1 MKRLLFLLMVFIFA
15 AGLSADDFDM
25 SLEFESSYSRAYYRQ
40 ALISGSYLIPQMPV
54 SAVAQKAELT
64 LTKELDD
71 LKLNLNGELTLNES
85 IINTTVNY
93 AYAVMSNG
101 PFTASFGKQR
111 VRWGTGYMWNPS
123 DVLQLPKNSL
133 DPESTVEGTYS
144 ARLEYSGEFFTPSVI
159 VSAVSAN
166 DEGGLPNS
174 VSYAFQLYKLVGT
187 ADIFINGA
195 YLKDYVESI
204 GAAVSWDA
212 DIFVV
217 NLEGA
222 AIRYRSNAP
231 NIMHVLKPS
240 DSGKILPGI
249 TAGLSKRLSDSFFI
263 SAEYYYN
270 GWGLNNADYAAA
282 AAGVIDNDTY
292 MSISRGLMAWPKRH
306 YAGASLSYTWLDTIT
321 LTATG
326 IYGADDGAF
335 YAFPA
340 LVWNPS
346 ENYGFTAEFL
356 YNFCDS
362 RSAQGV
368 LLNPVR
374 SVLNLK
380 FNAYF

>member
-1 MKRLLFLLMVFIFA
+1 MKRFLFLLAVLIPA
-15 AGLSADDFDM
+15 AGVNAADFDM
-25 SLEFESSYSRAYYRQ
+25 SLELESSYLRGYYRQ
-40 ALISGSYLIPQMPV
+40 ALISGPYVIPQTPV
-54 SAVAQKAELT
+54 SAVEQKAELT

-71 LKLNLNGELTLNES
+71 VKLNFNGEMKLNENS
-85 IINTTVNY
+85 VSTAVNY
-93 AYAVMSNG
+93 AYAGLSNG

-123 DVLQLPKNSL
+123 DVLQLPKNAL
-133 DPESTVEGTYS
+133 DPEGTVEGTYS

-159 VSAVSAN
+159 VSAVSAD
-166 DEGGLPNS
+166 DEGALENS
-174 VSYAFQLYKLVGT
+174 ISYAFQLYKLVGT

-195 YLKDYVESI
+195 YLNDYVESV
-204 GAAVSWDA
+204 GAAISWDA

-222 AIRYRSNAP
+222 AIRYLSNAP
-231 NIMHVLKPS
+231 NVMHVLKPR
-240 DSGKILPGI
+240 DTGKFKLGI

-263 SAEYYYN
+263 SVEYYYN
-270 GWGLNNADYAAA
+270 GWGLNNADYAEAA
-282 AAGVIDNDTY
+282 AEVLDSDSY
-292 MSISRGLMAWPKRH
+292 MGISRGLMAWPKRN

-321 LTATG
+321 LTAAG
-326 IYGADDGAF
+326 IYGADDGAV

-340 LVWNPS
+340 LTWNPS
-346 ENYGFTAEFL
+346 ENYGFTAELL

>member
-1 MKRLLFLLMVFIFA
+1 MKRVLLLPAVFLLVSGLYA
-15 AGLSADDFDM
+15 ADYDM
-25 SLEFESSYSRAYYRQ
+25 SLELESSYLRGYYRQ
-40 ALISGSYLIPQMPV
+40 ALISGPYVIPGGPA
-54 SAVAQKAELT
+54 SAVEQKAELT

-71 LKLNLNGELTLNES
+71 IKLNFNGKIKLNENGVS
-85 IINTTVNY
+85 TVINY
-93 AYAVMSNG
+93 AYAVLSNG

-123 DVLQLPKNSL
+123 DVLQLPKNAL
-133 DPESTVEGTYS
+133 DPEGTVEGTYS
-144 ARLEYSGEFFTPSVI
+144 ARFEYSDEFFTPSVI
-159 VSAVSAN
+159 VSAVSAD
-166 DEGGLPNS
+166 DEGELPNT

-204 GAAVSWDA
+204 GAAISWDA

-231 NIMHVLKPS
+231 NIMYVLKPS

-270 GWGLNNADYAAA
+270 GWGLNNADYAEAA
-282 AAGVIDNDTY
+282 AQVQDIDSY
-292 MSISRGLMAWPKRH
+292 MSVSRGLMAWPKRN

-335 YAFPA
+335 YAFPVLA
-340 LVWNPS
+340 WNPS
-346 ENYGFTAEFL
+346 ENYGFTAELL